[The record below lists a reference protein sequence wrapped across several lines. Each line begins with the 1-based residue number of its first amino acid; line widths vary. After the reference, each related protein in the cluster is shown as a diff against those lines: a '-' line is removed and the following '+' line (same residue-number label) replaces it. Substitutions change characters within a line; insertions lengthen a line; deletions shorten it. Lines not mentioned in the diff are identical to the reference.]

1 MVFRLIELTIATF
14 ILIMLTGCESLSWE
28 GINKEK
34 TYDPYEDMVLVC
46 EGTSRENADCEYVDQ
61 DELRRRIPTSIRGIR
76 L

>member
-1 MVFRLIELTIATF
+1 MVFRLIEFTIATI

-28 GINKEK
+28 GFNKEQ
-34 TYDPYEDMVLVC
+34 TYDPYEGMVLVC

-61 DELRRRIPTSIRGIR
+61 EEMQRVFDQLRGIR

>member
-28 GINKEK
+28 GFNKEK

-46 EGTSRENADCEYVDQ
+46 EGNSRENQTCEYIDQ
-61 DELRRRIPTSIRGIR
+61 DELRRHIPTSIRGIR

>member
-28 GINKEK
+28 DFNKEQ
-34 TYDPYEDMVLVC
+34 THDPYEDMVLVC
-46 EGTSRENADCEYVDQ
+46 EGNSRENQTCEYVDQ